1 MLIGNTVME
10 YLTMKVGPL
19 PPARFQEAAF
29 LLANAFRDY
38 PAWVA
43 IGPRRAGRRWRM
55 VRRFYRG
62 ALARADAHGLPL
74 SATEGGRLHG
84 VAIAYPADRWP
95 PPARSFWHEAWGV
108 ALSGP
113 GAAIRGLRATE
124 AVDAVHPPGPHDFLH
139 TIGVDPGS
147 QRSGAGAELLRHLIF
162 AAEGRTVPIHLTTSA
177 PENLPY
183 YRRFGFE
190 LDGERRLPRDV
201 PLWAMLR
208 PATERE
214 PTPAPGRGPRPSS
227 PPSASP

>member
-1 MLIGNTVME
+1 MLIGNIVME
-10 YLTMKVGPL
+10 YRAMQVGPL

-43 IGPRRAGRRWRM
+43 IGPRRARPRWRM

-62 ALARADAHGLPL
+62 ALARADAHGRPL
-74 SATEGGRLHG
+74 GALEGGRLCG
-84 VAIAYPADRWP
+84 VAITYAADRWP
-95 PPARSFWHEAWGV
+95 PPSRSFWHEAWGV

-113 GAAIRGLRATE
+113 GATVRGLRASG
-124 AVDAVHPPGPHDFLH
+124 AVDAMHPPGPHDFLH

-147 QRSGAGAELLRHLIF
+147 QRTGAGAALLRELVY
-162 AAEGRTVPIHLTTSA
+162 AADGRSVPIHLTTST

-201 PLWAMLR
+201 PLWSMLR
-208 PATERE
+208 PAATR
-214 PTPAPGRGPRPSS
+214 
-227 PPSASP
+227 